1 VTRRA
6 PTPLGLSLRSGL
18 VGVAAVG
25 PVAGLVCAVA
35 AGVHGLVSSVVGLA
49 LVAVFFIV
57 TLAAVEAANS
67 VGPALTMPVGLTVYG
82 TLILVLGGLLFG
94 TTLPEHLQLPSF
106 SWTTVAATL
115 GWLVAQ
121 SVAVW
126 RAKLPYVVIGQPT
139 EDNSSDG

>member
-1 VTRRA
+1 M
-6 PTPLGLSLRSGL
+6 
-18 VGVAAVG
+18 AA
-25 PVAGLVCAVA
+25 LVCALA
-35 AGVHGLVSSVVGLA
+35 AGVPGLVSSLVGLA
-49 LVAVFFIV
+49 LVAMFFIV

-126 RAKLPYVVIGQPT
+126 RAKLPYVVI
-139 EDNSSDG
+139 DSSADG

>member
-1 VTRRA
+1 VRRRP

-18 VGVAAVG
+18 VGVAGVG
-25 PVAGLVCAVA
+25 PVAALVCALA
-35 AGVHGLVSSVVGLA
+35 AGFYGLVSSLVGLA
-49 LVAVFFIV
+49 LVAMFFIV

-67 VGPALTMPVGLTVYG
+67 VGPALTVYG

-126 RAKLPYVVIGQPT
+126 RAKLPYVVI
-139 EDNSSDG
+139 DNSGDG

>member
-1 VTRRA
+1 M
-6 PTPLGLSLRSGL
+6 
-18 VGVAAVG
+18 
-25 PVAGLVCAVA
+25 
-35 AGVHGLVSSVVGLA
+35 
-49 LVAVFFIV
+49 FFIV

-126 RAKLPYVVIGQPT
+126 RAKLPYVVI
-139 EDNSSDG
+139 DSSADG